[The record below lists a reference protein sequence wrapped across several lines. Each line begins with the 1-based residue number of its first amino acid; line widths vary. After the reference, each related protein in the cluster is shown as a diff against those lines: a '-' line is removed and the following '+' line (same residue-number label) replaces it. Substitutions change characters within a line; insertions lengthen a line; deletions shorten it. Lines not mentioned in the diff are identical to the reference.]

1 MRFFKILSVSV
12 CLLALC
18 SIAAAKDN
26 KLGIRDVRHIS
37 FEQAVR
43 VGETVIPAGNYI
55 VRTHHGRRRARH
67 GFPEGTHERPGEGE
81 MHSGCAAAQG

>member
-1 MRFFKILSVSV
+1 MRFFNILSVSV

-37 FEQAVR
+37 FKQAVG
-43 VGETVIPAGNYI
+43 VGETVIRPGTTSCQ
-55 VRTHHGRRRARH
+55 THHGRRRARH
-67 GFPEGTHERPGEGE
+67 GFPEGTHERPGEGQL
-81 MHSGCAAAQG
+81 HSGCAAAQG